1 MKLGKSPL
9 TFIIFIFC
17 LKVNLQPKSHYE
29 VLALSFCLRISVKSK
44 KPFEKRFLLSQ
55 RVQQSEFYY
64 FLHALLQE
72 IMIATISIKTI
83 PKAIYA
89 KNAGKIFSSNTIIKR
104 RIAITNIPIP
114 NIRHNF
120 FSSYFAFSS
129 CEAVLY
135 PEISQLPCPEIKTT
149 ESIINIVKAIHTV
162 QSGPV
167 DKSAN
172 FIIYTS
178 VNSVICI
185 ILFVNRFH
193 FRNFC
198 FGSLI
203 CGNKFF

>member
-1 MKLGKSPL
+1 MKPGKSPL

-44 KPFEKRFLLSQ
+44 KPFEKGFLLSQ

-64 FLHALLQE
+64 FLHTLLQE
-72 IMIATISIKTI
+72 MMIATISIKTI
-83 PKAIYA
+83 PKKTYT

-104 RIAITNIPIP
+104 RIAITDIPIP
-114 NIRHNF
+114 IIRHSF
-120 FSSYFAFSS
+120 FSLYFSFSS

-135 PEISQLPCPEIKTT
+135 PAISQLPCPELKTT
-149 ESIINIVKAIHTV
+149 ESILNIIKTIHTI

-178 VNSVICI
+178 ANSVIYM
-185 ILFVNRFH
+185 LSY
-193 FRNFC
+193 
-198 FGSLI
+198 SLI
-203 CGNKFF
+203 GFIVGNNNTSRIE